1 LQGETEEDPIGTG
14 GFSHRKKG
22 NVTLSPRHKGSG
34 QGEKREENLGRE
46 KGRSDV
52 PRGFHPEKRGTLLFL
67 WVTRDQMMGKGEGKE
82 GEGEGERKREE
93 GERERKGDVLTDT

>member
-1 LQGETEEDPIGTG
+1 M
-14 GFSHRKKG
+14 
-22 NVTLSPRHKGSG
+22 
-34 QGEKREENLGRE
+34 
-46 KGRSDV
+46 